1 VQLSN
6 ETETKRKKTK
16 LKIFSR
22 SATGPPLFDT
32 FVETAG
38 IEKKDEERLPSC

>member
-1 VQLSN
+1 MKQKQK
-6 ETETKRKKTK
+6 EKKKK